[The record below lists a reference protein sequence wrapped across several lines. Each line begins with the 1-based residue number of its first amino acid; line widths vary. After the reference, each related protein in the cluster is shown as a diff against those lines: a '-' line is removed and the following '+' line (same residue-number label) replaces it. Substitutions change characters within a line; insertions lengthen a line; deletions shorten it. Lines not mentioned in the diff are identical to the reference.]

1 MNGLR
6 LLLAAWLLA
15 VSSGCALVNPGVI
28 EEIESNPTGDRAAS
42 TLVMTLDDG
51 TRLPLKFVREDNLV
65 HLGSGGRW
73 WRRFQ
78 SPGPVTLLM
87 RGREYRG
94 TAVAVRDNPGKRR
107 EVFQQLRSSGTAWLK
122 GVLVTVTLADATG
135 QESVR

>member
-73 WRRFQ
+73 WRRAG
-78 SPGPVTLLM
+78 SCAAPVGRPAGRPAGAAGTL
-87 RGREYRG
+87 GR
-94 TAVAVRDNPGKRR
+94 KRR
-107 EVFQQLRSSGTAWLK
+107 V
-122 GVLVTVTLADATG
+122 DAHV
-135 QESVR
+135 SL